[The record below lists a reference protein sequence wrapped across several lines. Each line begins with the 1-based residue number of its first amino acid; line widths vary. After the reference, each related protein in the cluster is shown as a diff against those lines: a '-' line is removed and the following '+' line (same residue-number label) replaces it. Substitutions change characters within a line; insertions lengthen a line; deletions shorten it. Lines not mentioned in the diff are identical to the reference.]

1 MQSFGETLKIST
13 DSDILFDGSKMFLK
27 ILSNLVKT
35 VVKIVTIGT
44 DSDREIIISAFVW
57 L

>member
-1 MQSFGETLKIST
+1 MQSFGETLKINI

-27 ILSNLVKT
+27 ISSNLVKS